1 MEWAL
6 VTHIRGRWRAVVSE
20 GQELRG
26 RQAPRKNG
34 AFSATFCRSLERC
47 AAPMFVMTW
56 VGGVITPT
64 LSIGPKSVGGL
75 NHNPVGAFR
84 CQCNEERAMDDPF
97 KQTRDP
103 RMRAER
109 YQGLAWGLAAFRER
123 MARTCPSSRRDRR
136 FAICK
141 EEMTPFGG
149 PMPAPREAR
158 PPRKAHIAVPAG
170 LCAPAGM
177 RCALLQSSSL
187 AIVPHTTRNN
197 DFQPC
202 QGWLKNCCSV

>member
-6 VTHIRGRWRAVVSE
+6 VTHIRGRRRAVVSE

-84 CQCNEERAMDDPF
+84 CQCSEERAMDDPF

-109 YQGLAWGLAAFRER
+109 YQGLAWEYYDLAKQASS
-123 MARTCPSSRRDRR
+123 PSQRAYWGRIAEEYLMRAQGELRVLDRSG
-136 FAICK
+136 A
-141 EEMTPFGG
+141 
-149 PMPAPREAR
+149 
-158 PPRKAHIAVPAG
+158 
-170 LCAPAGM
+170 
-177 RCALLQSSSL
+177 
-187 AIVPHTTRNN
+187 
-197 DFQPC
+197 
-202 QGWLKNCCSV
+202 